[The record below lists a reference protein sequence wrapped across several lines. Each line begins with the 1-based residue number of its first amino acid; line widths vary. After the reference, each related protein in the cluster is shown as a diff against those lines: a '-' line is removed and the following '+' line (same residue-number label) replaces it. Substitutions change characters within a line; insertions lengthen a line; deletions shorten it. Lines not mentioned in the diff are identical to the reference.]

1 MKERMKILVGDDGSN
16 SARGIPGDLERAG
29 LPAAV
34 EARVLA
40 VADVWLPPP
49 VDGAAGEESLAVRV
63 TPLAIERAQQAART
77 KVQEMEAIA
86 AAGADRLRSAFPAWQ
101 VTSEALGDS
110 PSWGIL
116 KRASEW
122 GAELIVV
129 AAHGLTGFSR
139 LTVGSVSR
147 KVVSEAACSV
157 RVVRQL
163 ATAAQGHP
171 PRLVIGL
178 DGSSDADLALQTV
191 QQRQWPA
198 GTEVHLV
205 TAIDEKVVTAVFHP
219 NPSHARWI
227 EETDDQPLHWV
238 ERMLTTSEA
247 ALRASGL
254 AVMRHQEYG
263 DPKQVLLDVAHRVGA
278 STVFVGAKGHRLI
291 ERILIGSVSSSILA
305 RAECSVEVIR

>member
-1 MKERMKILVGDDGSN
+1 MTERMKMLIGDDGSE
-16 SARGIPGDLERAG
+16 SARGIPDDLARAG
-29 LPAAV
+29 LPEFVA
-34 EARVLA
+34 ARVLA

-49 VDGAAGEESLAVRV
+49 MAGEGKMAVQV
-63 TPLAIERAQQAART
+63 TPLAIERAQEAARA
-77 KVQEMEAIA
+77 KVEEMGAIA
-86 AAGADRLRSAFPAWQ
+86 AAGADRLRAAFPAWE
-101 VTSEALGDS
+101 VTSEALADS

-129 AAHGLTGFSR
+129 AAHGQTGFSR

-147 KVVSEAACSV
+147 KVVSEASCSV
-157 RVVRQL
+157 RVVRQ
-163 ATAAQGHP
+163 AAASAQDQA

-178 DGSSDADLALQTV
+178 DGSSDADLALRAV
-191 QQRQWPA
+191 RQRQWPA

-205 TAIDEKVVTAVFHP
+205 TAIDEKVVTGVFHP

-227 EETDDQPLHWV
+227 QPSDEQPLRWV
-238 ERMLTTSEA
+238 ERMLATSA
-247 ALRASGL
+247 AELTAAGL
-254 AVMRHQEYG
+254 AVIVHQEYG
-263 DPKQVLLDVAHRVGA
+263 DPKQVLLDIAHRVGA
-278 STVFVGAKGHRLI
+278 STIFVGAKGHRLI